1 MLQATGL
8 PRVRHGSAPEQQ
20 LLLSLKLPPPHRLP
34 SLPRPHHWSR
44 EGPWASPP
52 GPPGPILW
60 ARPPCLHPHPQASL
74 SLEDLPPHSPAPPP
88 TLTSTSRSFI
98 PSHIPGTDCAWT
110 QKPAPSLLRPARAE
124 GGVQA
129 SPCSA
134 GSHVPSPET
143 QTQLAGEAWADRSW
157 AEDTQSEQA
166 GGRPLRSQPWFRHD
180 KP

>member
-88 TLTSTSRSFI
+88 HSPPPPEASSPAISLGQIVPGLRNLPLASSDLLVQKEGSR
-98 PSHIPGTDCAWT
+98 PPPAVLGPMSHLPRPKPNWQVKPGQT
-110 QKPAPSLLRPARAE
+110 
-124 GGVQA
+124 G
-129 SPCSA
+129 A
-134 GSHVPSPET
+134 GQRTPRVSK
-143 QTQLAGEAWADRSW
+143 
-157 AEDTQSEQA
+157 QA
-166 GGRPLRSQPWFRHD
+166 GDH
-180 KP
+180 